1 MMRELSLGR
10 GDYVAGG
17 AWSMPFLDL
26 DGARRRRPLVFGEV
40 QLHGEVSPL
49 IEDMFSGR
57 CSSPEEWAVMWKE
70 IGADGICLRIGPGD
84 GSVVAAISAR
94 TRMPLAVSG
103 SAEAVREAAE
113 VVDDS
118 SMILMSD
125 GEEIRAEGHYSVGS
139 DLIMME
145 PTILG
150 NNIQDAADSGRRM
163 RMEAISSDSPGL
175 PAVCDVTSACDSDIE
190 GDECIRMRRMSMM
203 EAQSALVAM
212 LSGADIII
220 VRGPGAA
227 DMTRVYG
234 EELADL

>member
-1 MMRELSLGR
+1 MMRELPLGK

-40 QLHGEVSPL
+40 QLHGDVPPL
-49 IEDMFSGR
+49 IEGMFSGR
-57 CSSPEEWAVMWKE
+57 CSSSEEWAVMWKE
-70 IGADGICLRIGPGD
+70 IGADGICLRIRPGD
-84 GSVVAAISAR
+84 GPLVANISGR

-113 VVDDS
+113 SVGDS

-125 GEEIRAEGHYSVGS
+125 GEEVRVEGHYSIGS
-139 DLIMME
+139 DLMMME

-150 NNIQDAADSGRRM
+150 GNMSDAVDSGRRM

-175 PAVCDVTSACDSDIE
+175 PAICDVTSACDSDVD
-190 GDECIRMRRMSMM
+190 GDEYVRVRRTSMI

-227 DMTRVYG
+227 DMARVYG